1 MSRASAGQLT
11 SLAVVLGLAALW
23 QLASILIP
31 WESVPGEPM
40 VPGWQVVFTRT
51 FVSLAD
57 YWQGGLGIEAVAQGG
72 ERTYSGRCARH
83 P

>member
-1 MSRASAGQLT
+1 MSRAWAGQLT

-40 VPGWQVVFTRT
+40 VPGL
-51 FVSLAD
+51 SL
-57 YWQGGLGIEAVAQGG
+57 I
-72 ERTYSGRCARH
+72 H
-83 P
+83 I